1 MVPKFVRRY
10 ADLHAYGVD
19 ALSAFAADVRSGA
32 FPGATEGYRLAD
44 DEADALGLYGAA

>member
-1 MVPKFVRRY
+1 MNAQTSLIGD

-19 ALSAFAADVRSGA
+19 ALSAFPD
-32 FPGATEGYRLAD
+32 ATEGYRMAD